1 MFLCFNIYYYLWE
14 GMNNATCENTFNTA
28 VKENPFL
35 KSQDLMNAG
44 MGYSLQSLFEDYAR
58 LLDLIKGFYAWLA

>member
-1 MFLCFNIYYYLWE
+1 MCNQMFLYFNIYYYLWE
-14 GMNNATCENTFNTA
+14 GMNNATCENTFSTA

-44 MGYSLQSLFEDYAR
+44 MGYSLQSLF
-58 LLDLIKGFYAWLA
+58 